1 MLLHA
6 IPSVLLDAHRVFRP
20 SLSVVK
26 AYCVVLHPYGTVIL
40 AILRLRFT

>member
-6 IPSVLLDAHRVFRP
+6 IPTVLLDTHSGFRP
-20 SLSVVK
+20 PLSVEK

-40 AILRLRFT
+40 TILRLRFT